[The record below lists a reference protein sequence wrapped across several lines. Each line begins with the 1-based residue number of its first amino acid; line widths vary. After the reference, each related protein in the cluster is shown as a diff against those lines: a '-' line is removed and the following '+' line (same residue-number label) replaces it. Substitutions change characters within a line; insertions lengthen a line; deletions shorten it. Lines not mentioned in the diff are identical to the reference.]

1 MTGGQGLRNG
11 EDQTAK
17 EEEEL
22 HPQNRP
28 SGRLTAK

>member
-17 EEEEL
+17 EEEL